1 MKRATGLALG
11 FIVVVCLVVITF
23 MGNQMRL
30 NKEQASEAPEV
41 AAPTEEV
48 AGIQHNPPSM
58 DDVPEGKEG
67 EAIIRGFDLFD
78 DTSNVLR
85 SEAATVEDGLARVN
99 ELSCTSCHA
108 GAGTDEGVSSM
119 VGMSAVYPMYIGRSG
134 QMVTLEERI
143 NGCMVRS
150 MDGQKFAADDEDLD
164 AMVAYMTYISEGI
177 PVGAELDWR
186 HKNSL
191 DDLPTPNVENGEEV
205 YQQSCIA
212 CHGENGEGI
221 GSNTGPKLWGE
232 GSFNDGAGIARMT
245 KMAGYIQNNMPVGQ
259 ENTLTDQE
267 ASDLAAYILSKDRP
281 EWKNHDKDWPDGG
294 RPNDIITKERRDQI
308 KDGTINWDEVLA
320 KPEKK

>member
-1 MKRATGLALG
+1 MKRTTTLTLG
-11 FIVVVCLVVITF
+11 FIVVVCLVVIAL
-23 MGNQMRL
+23 MANQLRS
-30 NKEQASEAPEV
+30 NKDQAAESPETE
-41 AAPTEEV
+41 APTEKV

-58 DDVPEGKEG
+58 EDVPDGPEG
-67 EAIIRGFDLFD
+67 EAIKRGHLLFD

-85 SEAATVEDGLARVN
+85 SEAASVEDGIARVN

-164 AMVAYMTYISEGI
+164 AMVAYLTYISEGI
-177 PVGAELDWR
+177 PVGAELEWR
-186 HKNSL
+186 HQNTI
-191 DDLPTPNVENGEEV
+191 DDLPTPDVDNGEKL

-212 CHGENGEGI
+212 CHGESGEGT
-221 GSNTGPKLWGE
+221 GSNTGPKLWGD

-245 KMAGYIQNNMPVGQ
+245 KMAGYVQKNMPVSQ
-259 ENTLTDQE
+259 ENTLSDQE
-267 ASDLAAYILSKDRP
+267 ASDLAAYILSQDRP
-281 EWKNHDKDWPDGG
+281 EWGNHDKDWPDGG
-294 RPNDIITKERRDQI
+294 RPNDIMTKERRDQV

-320 KPEKK
+320 KPEK

>member
-1 MKRATGLALG
+1 MKRTTALALS
-11 FIVVVCLVVITF
+11 FVVVVCLVVIAF
-23 MGNQMRL
+23 MGNQIRV
-30 NKEQASEAPEV
+30 NKDQASATPEV
-41 AAPTEEV
+41 EAPTEEV

-67 EAIIRGFDLFD
+67 DAIKRGFDLFD

-85 SEAATVEDGLARVN
+85 SEAASVEDGLAREN

-150 MDGQKFAADDEDLD
+150 MDGQKFADDDEDLD

-186 HKNSL
+186 HKNTL
-191 DDLPTPNVENGEEV
+191 DDLPTPNV
-205 YQQSCIA
+205 
-212 CHGENGEGI
+212 ENGEGI

-259 ENTLTDQE
+259 EDSISDQE
-267 ASDLAAYILSKDRP
+267 ASDLAAFILSKDRP
-281 EWKNHDKDWPDGG
+281 EWDKHDKDWPDGG
-294 RPNDIITKERRDQI
+294 APNDTMTKERRDQI

-320 KPEKK
+320 KPEK